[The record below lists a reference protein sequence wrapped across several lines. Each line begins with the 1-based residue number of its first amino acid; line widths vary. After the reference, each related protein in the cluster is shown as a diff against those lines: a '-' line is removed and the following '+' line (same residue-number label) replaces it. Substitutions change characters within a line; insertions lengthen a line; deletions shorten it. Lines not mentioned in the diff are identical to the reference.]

1 MGASDLLQEE
11 RWTAEPR
18 RGHRGIKQRLVNTAF
33 KESPKE
39 SKTHPAE
46 IERPRKD
53 QFSQWLSELMQ
64 YTTIIK
70 KKRMATRSIYHSDSQ
85 QPCGYSIHW
94 LWVELPNERLLL
106 DIQYCFF
113 GKDLLLP
120 SLYTASNSVR
130 PSCKTKAFR
139 EKYKGSLK
147 KN

>member
-39 SKTHPAE
+39 SKTNPAE

-70 KKRMATRSIYHSDSQ
+70 KREWQLDPYITQIHNSLVATAFIDYGLGCQMNDSFWIFSIVSLGKIFFYQ
-85 QPCGYSIHW
+85 VSIQHQ
-94 LWVELPNERLLL
+94 
-106 DIQYCFF
+106 IQ
-113 GKDLLLP
+113 
-120 SLYTASNSVR
+120 
-130 PSCKTKAFR
+130 
-139 EKYKGSLK
+139 
-147 KN
+147 